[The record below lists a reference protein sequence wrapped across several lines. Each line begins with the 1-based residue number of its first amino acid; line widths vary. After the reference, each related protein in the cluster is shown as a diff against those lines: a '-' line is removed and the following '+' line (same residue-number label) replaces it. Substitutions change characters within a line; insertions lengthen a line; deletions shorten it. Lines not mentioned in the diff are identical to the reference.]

1 MKKSSL
7 QRLVEMEK
15 KVSIVIP
22 VYNVKDYLEEAVS
35 SAITQTYRNLEII
48 LVDDGSTDGSGRMCD
63 ALKEK
68 DDRIIV
74 IHDKNEGLSEARN
87 RGIRIATG
95 EYICFLDSD
104 DYLDVTFVEKLAA
117 SMETTGADLAICP
130 LWKIYPDGEKTGP
143 KPEAKYIELSKDETY
158 KLIFTNSGHIGLYTP
173 NKLYR
178 RALFDS
184 VSFPYGKYYEDSGTT
199 YRIIQQCDKCVYY
212 SEPLYFY
219 RANRPNSILSD
230 KSKLNRRFDKCDF
243 LEEMDS
249 FFRTQD
255 KDVYSAFLSK
265 YTSDLMGIL
274 EDCFNQAETGSLLWN
289 RAKGMFLKHRKEILS
304 NRYIPAGRK
313 LKGICL
319 MLGNSFFSIYCVLKK
334 LLYAKTSFRGYE
346 G

>member
-1 MKKSSL
+1 MN
-7 QRLVEMEK
+7 MDK

-22 VYNVKDYLEEAVS
+22 VYNVEEYLEEAVS
-35 SAITQTYRNLEII
+35 SAIHQTYRNLEII
-48 LVDDGSTDGSGRMCD
+48 LVDDGSTDSSGRMCD

-74 IHDKNEGLSEARN
+74 LHDKNEGLSEARN
-87 RGIRIATG
+87 RGIRIASG

-104 DYLDVTFVEKLAA
+104 DYLDKTFVEKML
-117 SMETTGADLAICP
+117 SCMEATGADLAICP
-130 LWKIYPDGEKTGP
+130 LWKIYPNGEKTGP
-143 KPEAKYIELSKDETY
+143 TPEEKYTELSRDETY
-158 KLIFTNSGHIGLYTP
+158 KLIFTNSGHIGLYAP

-178 RALFDS
+178 KALFDS

-199 YRIIQQCDKCVYY
+199 YRIIHQCGKSVYY

-230 KSKLNRRFDKCDF
+230 KSKLNRRFDKCGF

-249 FFRTQD
+249 FFMTQD

-274 EDCFNQAETGSLLWN
+274 EDCFNQSEVGSPLWN
-289 RAKGMFLKHRKEILS
+289 HAKEMFLKHRKEILF
-304 NRYIPAGRK
+304 NRYIPVGRK
-313 LKGICL
+313 IKGICL
-319 MLGNSFFSIYCVLKK
+319 VTGNAFFGIYCRIKR
-334 LLYAKTSFRGYE
+334 LLYAKSSFKGYE